1 MDLILRPVTQRD
13 ARDGGRVLYEAFKSL
28 ADRHGFPADFP
39 SVTWC
44 LANGFRLVMQM
55 TLMTIGFYNEPAGAY
70 LPSVLY

>member
-39 SVTWC
+39 SVTCVWPTASGWSC
-44 LANGFRLVMQM
+44 R
-55 TLMTIGFYNEPAGAY
+55 
-70 LPSVLY
+70 